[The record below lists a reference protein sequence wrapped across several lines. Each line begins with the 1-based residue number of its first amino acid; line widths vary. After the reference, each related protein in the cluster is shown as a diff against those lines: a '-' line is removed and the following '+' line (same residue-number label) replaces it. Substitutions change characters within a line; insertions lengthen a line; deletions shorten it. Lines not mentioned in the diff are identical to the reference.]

1 MMVQIEQGME
11 QEDQDEQRRTG
22 EYKSKQYWLGDDE
35 EEGEVDREE
44 GEEGAH
50 TKMKTGVSMHQD
62 GVEGTEFTE

>member
-11 QEDQDEQRRTG
+11 QEDQDEQRKTG

-44 GEEGAH
+44 GEGCAYENENRRKHASRWG
-50 TKMKTGVSMHQD
+50 
-62 GVEGTEFTE
+62 

>member
-22 EYKSKQYWLGDDE
+22 EYKSKQYWLGDE

-44 GEEGAH
+44 GE
-50 TKMKTGVSMHQD
+50 GVRIRK
-62 GVEGTEFTE
+62 

>member
-11 QEDQDEQRRTG
+11 QEDQDEQRKTG
-22 EYKSKQYWLGDDE
+22 EYKSKQYWLGDDGMRGI
-35 EEGEVDREE
+35 GEVR
-44 GEEGAH
+44 GSAH